1 MKIIKAIIKVILLQ
15 IVMMIPI
22 LNVAIL
28 VKGYKKNED
37 FLKMLKSKLTIIWG
51 DCERMV
57 TFRNLEVLTESQ
69 DYEDFMKV
77 ERWMEHDS

>member
-1 MKIIKAIIKVILLQ
+1 MKKIKAILKVILLQ
-15 IVMMIPI
+15 ILMMIPI

-28 VKGYKKNED
+28 VKVEKKNED
-37 FLKMLKSKLTIIWG
+37 FLKMLKSKLIIIWG